1 MLKTKNIYKWLG
13 YEFEPVGNKTGKDYL
28 SFVRNLKAEM
38 KAQLASGGCEII
50 GLNKGY
56 FYVSG
61 FVYSRTADR
70 YVYFSTGDV
79 RDKHWCE
86 RILYRSATGPRDFK
100 GGTNR
105 FTGIEDFGADVLT
118 LLAADAHKYSA

>member
-1 MLKTKNIYKWLG
+1 MLKTKNINKWLG
-13 YEFEPVGNKTGKDYL
+13 YEFEPVENMTGKDYS
-28 SFVRNLKAEM
+28 SFVRNLKSEL
-38 KAQLASGGCEII
+38 KAQLASGGCKII
-50 GLNKGY
+50 VLNKGY

-79 RDKHWCE
+79 RDKHWYE
-86 RILYRSATGPRDFK
+86 RILYRTATGPRDFK

-118 LLAADAHKYSA
+118 LLAAGAHEYAA

>member
-1 MLKTKNIYKWLG
+1 MLKTKNISKWFG
-13 YEFEPVGNKTGKDYL
+13 YEFKPVGYRTGMDY
-28 SFVRNLKAEM
+28 SNFVRNLRTELN
-38 KAQLASGGCEII
+38 AQLESGDCEII

-61 FVYSRTADR
+61 FVYSLTADR

-79 RDKHWCE
+79 RDKHWYE
-86 RILYRSATGPRDFK
+86 RILFRSATCPRDFK

-105 FTGIEDFGADVLT
+105 YTNINDFGADVLT
-118 LLAADAHKYSA
+118 LLAAGSHEYAA